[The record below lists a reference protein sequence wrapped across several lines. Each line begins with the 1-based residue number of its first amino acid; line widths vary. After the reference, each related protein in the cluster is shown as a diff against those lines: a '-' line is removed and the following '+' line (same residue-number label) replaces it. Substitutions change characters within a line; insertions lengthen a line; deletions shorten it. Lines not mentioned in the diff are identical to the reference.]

1 MDNGIYIALS
11 RQNALFRDMEVT
23 ANNLA
28 NATTSGYTAEK
39 LLFENYLVKDN
50 RRRDAYAND
59 VTSYRDTSSGSIKTT
74 GNPFDLA
81 INGPG
86 YFLVETPFGTRYTKN
101 GNFQI
106 DRDGTLVTAQGFAVL
121 SNDQSR
127 ITIPTNATR
136 VVINGIGNIDVDG
149 NSVGQVGLVEFN
161 NEQRMERLGNSLF
174 STTEPATPATRARI
188 GQGAIESSNVSSIS
202 ELIRV
207 QEISRSVGST
217 AKFIETMYD
226 LQRKVSSVYT
236 KQTQA

>member
-28 NATTSGYTAEK
+28 NATTSGYNAEK

-106 DRDGTLVTAQGFAVL
+106 DRDGTLVTAQGYPVL

-127 ITIPTNATR
+127 ITVPNNANR

-149 NSVGQVGLVEFN
+149 TSAGQIGLVEFA
-161 NEQRMERLGNSLF
+161 NEQRMDRQGNSLF
-174 STTEPATPATRARI
+174 NATEPATPATRARMA
-188 GQGAIESSNVSSIS
+188 QGAIESSNVSSIS

>member
-28 NATTSGYTAEK
+28 NATTSGYNAEK

-136 VVINGIGNIDVDG
+136 VVINGVGNIDVDG

-174 STTEPATPATRARI
+174 STTETATPATRARI

>member
-28 NATTSGYTAEK
+28 NATTSGYNAEK

>member
-28 NATTSGYTAEK
+28 NATTSGYNAEK

-59 VTSYRDTSSGSIKTT
+59 VTSYRDTSSGTIKTT

-106 DRDGTLVTAQGFAVL
+106 DRDGTLVTAQGYPVL

-127 ITIPTNATR
+127 ITVPNNATR

-149 NSVGQVGLVEFN
+149 NSVGQVGLVEFA
-161 NEQRMERLGNSLF
+161 NEQRMDRQGNSLF
-174 STTEPATPATRARI
+174 TTTEPGTPATRARI
-188 GQGAIESSNVSSIS
+188 AQGAIESSNVSSIS

-236 KQTQA
+236 KQIQA

>member
-28 NATTSGYTAEK
+28 NATTSGYNAEK

-59 VTSYRDTSSGSIKTT
+59 VTSYRDTSSGTIKTT

-106 DRDGTLVTAQGFAVL
+106 DREGTLVTAQGYPVL

-127 ITIPTNATR
+127 ITIPNNASR

-149 NSVGQVGLVEFN
+149 NSVGQVGLVEFA
-161 NEQRMERLGNSLF
+161 NEQRLDRQGNSLF
-174 STTEPATPATRARI
+174 TTTDPATPATRARI
-188 GQGAIESSNVSSIS
+188 AQGAIESSNVSSIS

>member
-28 NATTSGYTAEK
+28 NATTSGYNTEK

-59 VTSYRDTSSGSIKTT
+59 VTSYRDTSSGTIKKT

-106 DRDGTLVTAQGFAVL
+106 DRDGTLVTAQGYPVL

-127 ITIPTNATR
+127 ITIPNNATR

-149 NSVGQVGLVEFN
+149 TSAGQIGLVEFA
-161 NEQRMERLGNSLF
+161 NEQRMDRQGNSLF
-174 STTEPATPATRARI
+174 NTTEQATPATRARMA
-188 GQGAIESSNVSSIS
+188 QGAIESSNVSSIS

>member
-11 RQNALFRDMEVT
+11 RQNALFRNMEVT

-28 NATTSGYTAEK
+28 NATTSGYNAEK

-59 VTSYRDTSSGSIKTT
+59 VTSYRDTSSGTIKTT

-106 DRDGTLVTAQGFAVL
+106 DREGTLVTAQGYPVL

-127 ITIPTNATR
+127 ITIPNNATR

-149 NSVGQVGLVEFN
+149 ASAGQIGLVEFS
-161 NEQRMERLGNSLF
+161 NEQRMDRQGNSLF
-174 STTEPATPATRARI
+174 STTETATPATRARMA
-188 GQGAIESSNVSSIS
+188 QGAIESSNVSSIS

>member
-1 MDNGIYIALS
+1 MPTMS
-11 RQNALFRDMEVT
+11 PPTVT
-23 ANNLA
+23 PAVA
-28 NATTSGYTAEK
+28 RSKK
-39 LLFENYLVKDN
+39 L
-50 RRRDAYAND
+50 
-59 VTSYRDTSSGSIKTT
+59 VTH
-74 GNPFDLA
+74 LA

-106 DRDGTLVTAQGFAVL
+106 DRDGTLVTAQGYPVL

-127 ITIPTNATR
+127 ITIPNNATR
-136 VVINGIGNIDVDG
+136 VVINGIGNIDVQG
-149 NSVGQVGLVEFN
+149 TSAGQIGLVEFA
-161 NEQRMERLGNSLF
+161 NEQRMDRQGNSLF
-174 STTEPATPATRARI
+174 NATEQATPATRARMA
-188 GQGAIESSNVSSIS
+188 QGAIESSNVSSIS

>member
-28 NATTSGYTAEK
+28 NATTSGYNAEK

-136 VVINGIGNIDVDG
+136 VVINGVGNIDVDG